1 MKGNTNTKASHSN
14 PDYSEMEVM
23 MQRYI
28 QHLESRNYSKG
39 TQELYRRLLKY
50 FCSWCEERGIERAQ
64 EVTRSM
70 LERYQ
75 RWLYHFRTS
84 QGRSLSAAT
93 QGQRLTTIRMFFS
106 WMSKANYLLYNPAS
120 ELELPRRGERLP
132 QAILSHEEVE
142 RIMQEVNLDGQMGF
156 RDRAMLETLYSTGIR
171 RAELCNLEIADVDT
185 SKGTLMVRQ
194 GKNSKDRLIPIGER
208 ALVWIEKYLC
218 DLRPLIAPSP
228 DNGILFITRDGCR
241 FNPSVLTQKL
251 GKYLEKAGIEK
262 PGSCHIFRHSMATAM
277 LENGADIRF
286 IQEILGHKHLDT
298 TQIYTRVSIAKL
310 KEVHSK
316 SHPGARFKRKE
327 SPGTDPGTAPGT
339 DRNPE

>member
-1 MKGNTNTKASHSN
+1 MKAN
-14 PDYSEMEVM
+14 PDYSEMAVM
-23 MQRYI
+23 IQRYI
-28 QHLESRNYSKG
+28 QHLESRNYSKA
-39 TQELYRRLLKY
+39 TLHHYRRLLKY
-50 FCSWCEERGIERAQ
+50 FCNWSEERGIVRPQ
-64 EVTRSM
+64 EVTRPI

-75 RWLYHFRTS
+75 RWLYHFRTVH
-84 QGRSLSAAT
+84 GRSLSAST

-120 ELELPRRGERLP
+120 ELELPRRGDRLP

-142 RIMQEVNLDGQMGF
+142 QIMQQVNLDSQMGY
-156 RDRAMLETLYSTGIR
+156 RDRAILETLYSTGIR
-171 RAELCNLEIADVDT
+171 RAELCHLEIADLNI
-185 SKGTLMVRQ
+185 SKGTLMVRE

-208 ALVWIEKYLC
+208 ALVWIEKYLY
-218 DLRPLIAPSP
+218 DLRPMIAPSP
-228 DNGILFITRDGCR
+228 DNGILFITRDGCS

-310 KEVHSK
+310 KEVHTK
-316 SHPGARFKRKE
+316 SHPGAKFKRRE
-327 SPGTDPGTAPGT
+327 STET
-339 DRNPE
+339 E